1 MMRKVLC
8 IVLALAGMAAYGQ
21 QNFASISFGVSNPLG
36 DYGEVGDLAANG
48 YARTGGA
55 IKFDAGYFPTSY
67 LGIGASF
74 SFNNNYGIRDSIL
87 RDVIRYLEEN
97 AINPIDIPHD
107 AEFDYGS
114 GFWNNIGLYLG
125 PHFSA
130 RLSQRIYA
138 DLRIVGGVSI
148 LRPPDQELFIIFDGT
163 EIHNRTSDHKVSFGF
178 TTGAGFRYRLN
189 DDLALRLAVDYFQ
202 SRAKFT
208 YQFNIVEGVAEEIPP
223 LESNFLVRSL
233 DVLVGLAYAF

>member
-1 MMRKVLC
+1 MRTILC
-8 IVLALAGMAAYGQ
+8 TLFALAGMTVYGQ

-36 DYGEVGDLAANG
+36 DYSQSGDLASSG

-74 SFNNNYGIRDSIL
+74 SFNNNYGMRDSIL
-87 RDVIRYLEEN
+87 KDVVLYLEEN
-97 AINPIDIPHD
+97 ASNPIDIPHD
-107 AEFDYGS
+107 AEIEYGS

-130 RLSQRIYA
+130 RLSQRFYA
-138 DLRIVGGVSI
+138 DLRILGGASI

-163 EIHNRTSDHKVSFGF
+163 EIHNRTSDHKISFGF
-178 TTGAGFRYRLN
+178 TTGAAFRFRLN
-189 DDLALRLAVDYFQ
+189 EDLALRLAVDYFQ
-202 SRAKFT
+202 SRAR
-208 YQFNIVEGVAEEIPP
+208 FNYTFQIVEGVAEEIPP
-223 LESNFLVRSL
+223 LETDFLVRSL
-233 DVLVGLAYAF
+233 DLLVGLAYAF